1 MTKPSVP
8 LPMELIS
15 EIDPNLSL
23 DLVRVTETA
32 ALSAA
37 RWMGRGQKER
47 ADRAA
52 VDAMREVLNGI
63 EMEGVVVIGEGEKDK
78 APMLFTGEVLG
89 SARGAANRPRVDIAV
104 DPIDGTRLLAEGRPN
119 SLCVLAVAE
128 RGAMYQWQDLP
139 YMEKIV
145 VGAGARGTIDLEA
158 PVSVNLAR
166 VAAAKGTSIP
176 NLTVLILDR
185 PRHTG
190 LIREVRESGAR
201 IRLMSDGDV
210 AGALLAAREG
220 SGIDMLL
227 GVGGSPEAVI
237 AAVALKCLG
246 GEMQCRLWPRDQEE
260 RERAHARGID
270 VARVYAID
278 DLVRGDDVFFAATG
292 ITDGEVLE
300 GVKYLPDGAHTHS
313 IVMRGLSGTVRD
325 IRSTHRLTPYSILQ
339 RVKDGIP
346 ST

>member
-1 MTKPSVP
+1 MTISVP
-8 LPMELIS
+8 PVSMEPIS
-15 EIDPNLSL
+15 EIDRNLSL

-37 RWMGRGQKER
+37 RWMGRGHKEN

-63 EMEGVVVIGEGEKDK
+63 AMEGVVVIGEGEKDH
-78 APMLFTGEVLG
+78 APMLFTGEILG
-89 SARGAANRPRVDIAV
+89 TGERPKVDIAV
-104 DPIDGTRLLAEGRPN
+104 DPIDGTRLLADGRPN

-128 RGAMYQWQDLP
+128 RGSMYGWQDLP

-145 VGAGARGTIDLEA
+145 VGPSARGAIDLEA
-158 PVSVNLAR
+158 PVADNLAR
-166 VAAAKGTSIP
+166 VAQAKGTTIP

-190 LIREVRESGAR
+190 LVREVRETGAR

-237 AAVALKCLG
+237 AACALKCLG
-246 GEMQCRLWPRDQEE
+246 GEMHCRVWPRDQDE
-260 RERAHARGID
+260 RERAHERGID
-270 VARVYAID
+270 VTQVFSIA

-292 ITDGEVLE
+292 ITDGELLE

-313 IVMRGLSGTVRD
+313 LVMRGLSGTVRD
-325 IRSTHRLTPYSILQ
+325 IRSTHRLSPLSILH
-339 RVKDGIP
+339 RVKDGLTP
-346 ST
+346 GAS

>member
-1 MTKPSVP
+1 
-8 LPMELIS
+8 MEPIS
-15 EIDPNLSL
+15 EMDRNLSL

-37 RWMGRGQKER
+37 RWMGRGSKEN

-63 EMEGVVVIGEGEKDK
+63 AMEGVVVIGEGEKDQ
-78 APMLFTGEVLG
+78 APMLYTGEVLG
-89 SARGAANRPRVDIAV
+89 NADRPKVDIAV

-128 RGAMYQWQDLP
+128 RGSMYAWQDLP

-145 VGAGARGTIDLEA
+145 VGAAAKGVIDLEA
-158 PVSVNLAR
+158 PVSDNLTR
-166 VAAAKGTSIP
+166 VAAAKGTTIQ

-190 LIREVRESGAR
+190 LIREVRETGAR

-227 GVGGSPEAVI
+227 GIGGSPEAVI
-237 AAVALKCLG
+237 AACALKCMG
-246 GEMQCRLWPRDQEE
+246 GEMQCRVWPRDQEE
-260 RERAHARGID
+260 RERAHERGID
-270 VARVYAID
+270 LAQVFAVD
-278 DLVRGDDVFFAATG
+278 DLVQGDDVFFAATG

-313 IVMRGLSGTVRD
+313 LVMRGLSGTVRD
-325 IRSTHRLTPYSILQ
+325 IRSAHRLSPLSILH
-339 RVKDGIP
+339 RVKDGIGLAD
-346 ST
+346 S

>member
-1 MTKPSVP
+1 MTSHVP
-8 LPMELIS
+8 PVSMEPIS
-15 EIDPNLSL
+15 EIDRNLSL

-37 RWMGRGQKER
+37 RWMGRGQKEN

-63 EMEGVVVIGEGEKDK
+63 AMEGLVVIGEGEKDQ
-78 APMLFTGEVLG
+78 APMLFTGEMLG
-89 SARGAANRPRVDIAV
+89 SSDRPKVDIAV
-104 DPIDGTRLLAEGRPN
+104 DPIDGTRLLADGRPN

-128 RGAMYQWQDLP
+128 RGSMYGWQDLP

-145 VGAGARGTIDLEA
+145 VGPSAKGSIDLDA
-158 PVSVNLAR
+158 PIADNLER
-166 VAAAKGTSIP
+166 VAAAKGTTIP

-185 PRHTG
+185 PRHTSI
-190 LIREVRESGAR
+190 IREVRESGAR

-237 AAVALKCLG
+237 AACALKCLG
-246 GEMQCRLWPRDQEE
+246 GEMQCRVWPRDQEE
-260 RERAHARGID
+260 RERAHERGID
-270 VARVYAID
+270 LAQIHAID
-278 DLVRGDDVFFAATG
+278 DLVRGEDVFFAATG
-292 ITDGEVLE
+292 ITDGELLE

-313 IVMRGLSGTVRD
+313 MVMRGLSGTVRD
-325 IRSTHRLTPYSILQ
+325 IRSTHRLSPLSIMHK
-339 RVKDGIP
+339 VKSGLAP
-346 ST
+346 GSS

>member
-1 MTKPSVP
+1 MTYSVP
-8 LPMELIS
+8 PVSMEPIS
-15 EIDPNLSL
+15 EMDRNLSL

-37 RWMGRGQKER
+37 RWMGRGNKEN

-63 EMEGVVVIGEGEKDK
+63 EMEGIVVIGEGEKDH
-78 APMLFTGEVLG
+78 APMLYTGEVLG
-89 SARGAANRPRVDIAV
+89 SAERPKVDIAV
-104 DPIDGTRLLAEGRPN
+104 DPIDGTRLLADGRPN

-128 RGAMYQWQDLP
+128 RGSMYGWQDLP

-145 VGAGARGTIDLEA
+145 VGPSAKGAIDLEA
-158 PVSVNLAR
+158 PVADNLAR
-166 VAAAKGTSIP
+166 VAAAKGTTIP

-185 PRHTG
+185 PRHTTT
-190 LIREVRESGAR
+190 IREVRETGAR

-237 AAVALKCLG
+237 AACALKCLG
-246 GEMQCRLWPRDQEE
+246 GEMQCRVWPRDQEE
-260 RERAHARGID
+260 RDRAKERGID
-270 VARVYAID
+270 IAQIHAID
-278 DLVRGDDVFFAATG
+278 DLVRGNDVFFAATG
-292 ITDGEVLE
+292 ITDGELLQ

-313 IVMRGLSGTVRD
+313 LVMRGLSGTVRD
-325 IRSTHRLTPYSILQ
+325 IRSTHRLSPLSILH
-339 RVKDGIP
+339 RVKHGLE
-346 ST
+346 SASS